1 MILIAVSGST
11 NTKWALFANNNVQ
24 KSSVFYTR
32 SINPLLMSRIEIAR
46 IIKKD
51 VLPRISDV
59 EKIFFYGIGCST
71 EKARAEVFTAI
82 SQNFPAVDCEV
93 RSELY
98 AACHSLLGKSDGIA
112 CILGT
117 TSNSCFYESG
127 NIKLNVPSLGYI
139 LGNEGSGA
147 YLGRHLVSDLL
158 KNQLTESLKETF
170 FNEYQTNQK
179 EIIENVYQKPYA
191 DVYLAS
197 LSEFLKR
204 HIDEPE
210 CYNIV
215 YDCFCK
221 FFDRN
226 IVMYDFPK
234 HLPVNFVGSIAYHYK
249 DILENV
255 ACEYGYW
262 IDKIEENSISGLMN
276 YHIAHKNI
284 I

>member
-1 MILIAVSGST
+1 MTLIAVSGST
-11 NTKWALFANNNVQ
+11 NTKWALFDNNNVQ
-24 KSSVFYTR
+24 KNKVFYTR
-32 SINPLLMSRIEIAR
+32 SINPLLMNRVEIAR
-46 IIKKD
+46 IIKKEI
-51 VLPRISDV
+51 VPNISEVD
-59 EKIFFYGIGCST
+59 KIYYYGVDCNS
-71 EKARAEVFTAI
+71 EKARAEIFTAF
-82 SQNFPAVDCEV
+82 SQNFPAIDCEV
-93 RSELY
+93 RSELH
-98 AACHSLLGKSDGIA
+98 AACYSLFGKSDGVA

-117 TSNSCFYESG
+117 TSNSCFYEAG
-127 NIKLNVPSLGYI
+127 DIKYNVPSLGYI
-139 LGNEGSGA
+139 LGNEGSGS

-158 KNQLTESLKETF
+158 KNHLSDTLKQKF
-170 FNEYQTNQK
+170 FDEYQTSQK
-179 EIIENVYQKPYA
+179 EIIENIYRKPYA
-191 DVYLAS
+191 DVYLAY

-262 IDKIEENSISGLMN
+262 IDKIEENSLSGLMN
-276 YHIAHKNI
+276 YHFEHH
-284 I
+284 